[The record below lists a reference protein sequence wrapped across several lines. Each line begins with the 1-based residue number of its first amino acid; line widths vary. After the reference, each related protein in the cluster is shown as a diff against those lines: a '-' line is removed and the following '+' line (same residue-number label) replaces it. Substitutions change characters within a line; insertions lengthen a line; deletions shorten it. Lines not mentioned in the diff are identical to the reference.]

1 MKRILYA
8 TDCKAHESRALQYAF
23 QLSLVLKANLIVL
36 HIYDLPPIAV
46 STIRTPEQLQKLAQN
61 EQEENLENYC
71 AKTLQIEAVA
81 KRIHL
86 VASRNEDV
94 TKGILKHVAAF
105 SVDVL
110 IVGMKDEHTSRGLFA
125 GNIANSLLKE
135 ISCPLLLV
143 PNDYKYKAIH
153 KIVYAADFE
162 IDDFAA
168 IQELVS
174 IAKPFEAS
182 IDVVHVLTVNE
193 DVQAARIQRFKA
205 LLEDQF
211 FYGAIRFETIN
222 AETIAK
228 GLMSYT
234 KSVRADILAMHERS
248 GPGFLNRLFHRD
260 LVKKMETKV
269 SIPLWCI
276 NKKFIARNRDLD
288 ELRFTVRKREGF
300 LAAGHPFG
308 VR

>member
-8 TDCKAHESRALQYAF
+8 TDCKTHETRALQYVF

-61 EQEENLENYC
+61 EQEENLQNYC
-71 AKTLQIEAVA
+71 AKALQIEDVD

-86 VASRNEDV
+86 VASRHGDV
-94 TKGILKHVAAF
+94 TKGILKHAVAF

-125 GNIANSLLKE
+125 GNIANGLLKE
-135 ISCPLLLV
+135 ITCPLLLV
-143 PNDYKYKAIH
+143 PNDYQYKVIH
-153 KIVYAADFE
+153 KMVYAADFE
-162 IDDFAA
+162 IDDLAA

-174 IAKPFEAS
+174 LAEPFDAS
-182 IDVVHVLTVNE
+182 IDVVHILTNDE
-193 DVQAARIQRFKA
+193 HAEAARIQRFRE
-205 LLEDQF
+205 LLEQQI
-211 FYGAIRFETIN
+211 FYGAVRFESIKADTV
-222 AETIAK
+222 AE
-228 GLMSYT
+228 GLMSYLKT
-234 KSVRADILAMHERS
+234 ANADILAMHERS
-248 GPGFLNRLFHRD
+248 GPGFLNRLLHRD

-276 NKKFIARNRDLD
+276 NKKFIAKK
-288 ELRFTVRKREGF
+288 TKMS
-300 LAAGHPFG
+300 
-308 VR
+308 